1 METSQATKA
10 KYKYN
15 IKNIL
20 STTKNSHSKSN
31 FMFLISNTFAVT
43 LDCTENSDNNLLTT
57 FDKKICKNKNKCRK
71 CNQYIQV

>member
-15 IKNIL
+15 IKNI
-20 STTKNSHSKSN
+20 STTKDSHSKSN
-31 FMFLISNTFAVT
+31 FMFVISNTFAVT
-43 LDCTENSDNNLLTT
+43 LDCTQNSDDNLLTT

-71 CNQYIQV
+71 CNQYILV